1 MVGCEATSCGDL
13 HSVMLEY
20 TKDARFVKSLFT
32 FPPKCV
38 YTIQNGC
45 LFLRQL
51 LIGKHSY
58 VLEVAVNCMHVKM
71 LFV

>member
-32 FPPKCV
+32 FPPNV
-38 YTIQNGC
+38 NIQFKGC

-51 LIGKHSY
+51 LTGKHSY
-58 VLEVAVNCMHVKM
+58 VLNVAVNCMHVKM
-71 LFV
+71 SFV

>member
-32 FPPKCV
+32 FPPNV
-38 YTIQNGC
+38 YIQFKW

-51 LIGKHSY
+51 LTGKHSY